1 MFSFYVLWT
10 PACQIQH
17 MCQYFLSAFNPATWQ
32 LRTAGWTLCVA
43 YELVTVCW
51 EGEMGRER
59 VCWAAWQG
67 CLSEKSEL
75 VVSFRV
81 SCPAVS
87 LARAEREGLRPSHN
101 TALVLQS
108 GNSGMRLSP
117 SYGWQEFVLEWE
129 ILSNTLFPHSFAFPH
144 LCLSL
149 FHGRPQSKANKV
161 TSVWNLRSDSSTC
174 SSFFQFVTF

>member
-1 MFSFYVLWT
+1 
-10 PACQIQH
+10 
-17 MCQYFLSAFNPATWQ
+17 MCQYFLSAFNSATWQ
-32 LRTAGWTLCVA
+32 LRTAGWTLCVT

-51 EGEMGRER
+51 ERER
-59 VCWAAWQG
+59 VLGKERERECWAAWQG
-67 CLSEKSEL
+67 CLSKKSEL

-87 LARAEREGLRPSHN
+87 LAPAEREGLRPSHN

-108 GNSGMRLSP
+108 GNSGMWLSP

-129 ILSNTLFPHSFAFPH
+129 ILSITLLPHSLA
-144 LCLSL
+144 LSPFL
-149 FHGRPQSKANKV
+149 TYVSLSFMAVLKVKKNKV

-174 SSFFQFVTF
+174 SSFFQFVAF